1 MRQLKGLQLNHFAIS
16 CVRTS
21 ESGVILSLTTMM
33 MHGIYK
39 DNLRSQVVNE
49 RGFLDSLYSGQCQGH
64 TCRLT
69 ICGTPMK
76 AVVDESVS
84 NYRAIEGCFKV
95 LLVFK
100 VPFYKGHHP
109 VELFCSSQLFDPL
122 ITLEF
127 NTFHSFILAAPTF
140 LQLAPMPPSRRRT

>member
-1 MRQLKGLQLNHFAIS
+1 
-16 CVRTS
+16 
-21 ESGVILSLTTMM
+21 MM

-39 DNLRSQVVNE
+39 DNLKIQVVNE

-84 NYRAIEGCFKV
+84 NYRALEGCFKV

-140 LQLAPMPPSRRRT
+140 LQL

>member
-1 MRQLKGLQLNHFAIS
+1 
-16 CVRTS
+16 
-21 ESGVILSLTTMM
+21 MM

-39 DNLRSQVVNE
+39 DNLKIQVVNE
-49 RGFLDSLYSGQCQGH
+49 RGFLDSLYSGQCQCH

-69 ICGTPMK
+69 ICGTPLK

-84 NYRAIEGCFKV
+84 NYRALNGCFKV

-127 NTFHSFILAAPTF
+127 NTFYSFILAAPTF
-140 LQLAPMPPSRRRT
+140 LQL

>member
-1 MRQLKGLQLNHFAIS
+1 
-16 CVRTS
+16 
-21 ESGVILSLTTMM
+21 MM

-39 DNLRSQVVNE
+39 DNLKIQVVNE

-84 NYRAIEGCFKV
+84 NYRALEGGFKS
-95 LLVFK
+95 
-100 VPFYKGHHP
+100 YW
-109 VELFCSSQLFDPL
+109 CSKCHFTRD
-122 ITLEF
+122 ITLWS
-127 NTFHSFILAAPTF
+127 SFVPLNSLIL
-140 LQLAPMPPSRRRT
+140 

>member
-1 MRQLKGLQLNHFAIS
+1 
-16 CVRTS
+16 
-21 ESGVILSLTTMM
+21 
-33 MHGIYK
+33 
-39 DNLRSQVVNE
+39 
-49 RGFLDSLYSGQCQGH
+49 
-64 TCRLT
+64 
-69 ICGTPMK
+69 MK

-127 NTFHSFILAAPTF
+127 NTFHSFILAAPTV
-140 LQLAPMPPSRRRT
+140 LQL

>member
-1 MRQLKGLQLNHFAIS
+1 
-16 CVRTS
+16 
-21 ESGVILSLTTMM
+21 MM

-49 RGFLDSLYSGQCQGH
+49 RGFLDNLHSGQCQGH

-69 ICGTPMK
+69 ICGTPLK

-84 NYRAIEGCFKV
+84 NYRALDGCFKV

-127 NTFHSFILAAPTF
+127 NTFHLLYFRCPYFSSIIAIISEGTNENF
-140 LQLAPMPPSRRRT
+140 LREIHQHNLLKLCEFVC

>member
-1 MRQLKGLQLNHFAIS
+1 
-16 CVRTS
+16 
-21 ESGVILSLTTMM
+21 MM

-39 DNLRSQVVNE
+39 DNLKIQVVNE

-140 LQLAPMPPSRRRT
+140 LQLGPMPPSRRRT